1 MSVHSLDRPI
11 WGALTSRQSAF
22 SEGGALARR
31 YQRGIIPF
39 AATGSDDPDSL
50 RALSAL
56 LLDDESLMVA
66 QASQITLPPATVA
79 TLTARVVQMIAEKP
93 LPDAGGDEI
102 ERLSKTDAQ
111 EMLDLATLTKPGPFS
126 LRAGELGEFW
136 GVKRDGRLV
145 AMAGERM
152 KQDGFSEL
160 SGVCSHPDVRGQGLG
175 RRLSVFVARRI
186 AARGDV
192 PFLHAWETNHAAI
205 GLYESIGFRLRT
217 TLNLAVIKRSSRT

>member
-1 MSVHSLDRPI
+1 MSVHGLDRPV
-11 WGALTSRQSAF
+11 WGALTSRQSYL
-22 SEGGALARR
+22 SEGGTLARR

-39 AATGSDDPDSL
+39 AATASDDPDSME
-50 RALSAL
+50 ALSDL
-56 LLDDESLMVA
+56 LRDDETLMVV
-66 QASQITLPPATVA
+66 QADTIVLPPRTAATF
-79 TLTARVVQMIAEKP
+79 TARLVQMVADRPPPQPADEK
-93 LPDAGGDEI
+93 I
-102 ERLSKTDAQ
+102 ERLSEKDAQ
-111 EMLDLATLTKPGPFS
+111 QMLDLAVLTKPGPFS

-136 GVKRDGRLV
+136 GVKRESRLV

-175 RRLSVFVARRI
+175 RRLSVFVASRI
-186 AARGDV
+186 QARGDT

-217 TLNLAVIKRSSRT
+217 TLNLAVIRRQD